1 MLDDNVKNS
10 NENKFEIITENN
22 AVGLELEA
30 KNNGDNEY
38 LHFENKNKT
47 GYMPVKNKNKTVNLE
62 KENEQS
68 MLPHNISCEQELLSA
83 ILNDESIIP
92 DVINE
97 IDITDFYINAHR
109 IIYSA
114 VCTLFAEGK
123 NLNLSQLVEVIG
135 KDDLSKTGGISY
147 ITELIVNGSRID
159 LNQHIKILK
168 EKSFRRK
175 VINEFGTAIKEMFND
190 RSKCFDIVQK
200 TINSVAYENK
210 SESYIFDDNRLFA
223 ETLQEIDERVNLGG
237 EIPGMKT
244 GLHGFDRNVGGLQRG
259 ELDIIAG
266 RPSIGKTLFAL
277 NLADG
282 LGANG
287 YKTLLCELEMTEKSI
302 GMRRLAFNAH
312 IEIEKMKFG
321 KLDEEERKKIAVV
334 SDMLCGRNNMFTDCT
349 PGQSLY
355 SIRAKAKSIKH
366 IEGLDVIIIDH
377 LNLMNIQRKETRD
390 VAIGEV
396 TRGLKILAKEL
407 DVCILLICQL
417 SRAVEQRNDKRP
429 MLSDLR
435 ESGNIEQDA
444 DMVMLLYR
452 DEYYNRYTKEPGVME
467 CIIGKHRNG
476 RIGTLKFN
484 YDEKYQKIGDL

>member
-1 MLDDNVKNS
+1 M
-10 NENKFEIITENN
+10 NENIRESEMSDYGKSRTSLAYCEN
-22 AVGLELEA
+22 ELE
-30 KNNGDNEY
+30 
-38 LHFENKNKT
+38 
-47 GYMPVKNKNKTVNLE
+47 M
-62 KENEQS
+62 
-68 MLPHNISCEQELLSA
+68 MPHNYSCEQELLSG
-83 ILNDESIIP
+83 ILSDNSILPQI
-92 DVINE
+92 INE
-97 IDITDFYINAHR
+97 IEVNDFYLYSHKV
-109 IIYSA
+109 IYSA
-114 VCTLFAEGK
+114 ICSLFAEGK
-123 NLNLSQLVEVIG
+123 DLNMSQIIEALG
-135 KDDLSKTGGISY
+135 KEELKKAGGVTY
-147 ITELIVNGSRID
+147 ITELMINGTRI
-159 LNQHIKILK
+159 QPHHHIAILK
-168 EKSFRRK
+168 DKSFRRK
-175 VINEFGTAIKEMFND
+175 AINEFGIVIKEMFND
-190 RSKCFDIVQK
+190 RSKSLDIVQRALDLVTHESSGSSYVFNDNK
-200 TINSVAYENK
+200 LLANTIE
-210 SESYIFDDNRLFA
+210 
-223 ETLQEIDERVNLGG
+223 EIEGRVNLGG